1 MQDITVEFFASLF
14 IYFLFAGLVVLWFI
28 DGKIKKEQVFHAI
41 LACTYTAIVVF
52 LIKYFFPTLRP
63 FLING
68 REVGVLIRPMDG
80 AFPSGHTA
88 QAFALAVTIFMH
100 DRKVGWFYLI
110 GALVIGTA
118 RVLANVHYPVDIFG
132 GAFIGTMVA
141 VVVEK
146 AHLFEFLRK
155 KRSHY

>member
-1 MQDITVEFFASLF
+1 MEGITVEFFASLF
-14 IYFLFAGLVVLWFI
+14 IYFLFAGLVILWFI
-28 DGKIKKEQVFHAI
+28 DGKIKKEQVFHAL
-41 LACTYTAIVVF
+41 LACMYTAIIVF

-63 FLING
+63 FLVNG
-68 REVGVLIRPMDG
+68 GGVGVLITPMDG

-110 GALVIGTA
+110 GALVIGIA
-118 RVLANVHYPVDIFG
+118 RVLANVHYPADIFG
-132 GAFIGTMVA
+132 GAFIGTLVA
-141 VVVEK
+141 VIVEK

-155 KRSHY
+155 RRNYH